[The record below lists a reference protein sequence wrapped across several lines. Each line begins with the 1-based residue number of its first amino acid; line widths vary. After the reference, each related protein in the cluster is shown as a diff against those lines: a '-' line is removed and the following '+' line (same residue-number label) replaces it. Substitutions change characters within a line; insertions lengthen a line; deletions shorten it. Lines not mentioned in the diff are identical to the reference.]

1 MKSHILLG
9 TVFLCCGLLLTG
21 CPQSSP
27 QKTDTSKTPNAKA
40 PDAKSVEAKPAE
52 PKSNGSE
59 NAVPKDAGSSA
70 AQKPAEKPALPKP
83 TANEADVAA
92 ALKVLVED
100 FDGEGKFQKNDA
112 GAVIAISARFKTPS
126 DDKKEEYLQKIALL
140 AKLTDL
146 ESIDFYG
153 PITEESLLEFKPLT
167 KLKKAVFENT
177 LITDV
182 VLEMLAENMPGLTF
196 LNIRRSDQLN
206 DDSLD
211 IIAKMKNLKTLELLY
226 NSFTGFGMGALEPLE
241 QLEVLDLRGCMK
253 IDNYGLE
260 CLEGLPKLKVLK
272 LRCAIT
278 DAGIENLAKCP
289 SLQSVDIQDSPEI
302 TDETCEHLVKIP
314 QLRDV
319 NFFRLGLTDAGLKK
333 LEGSKIQRFMIRD
346 NGKVTDEGIAV
357 LKTLPEL
364 NRVSIYEQAH
374 ITDEGLATA
383 LADNQKITTLAICD
397 LKLLTNDFGK
407 TVASLKNLRNL
418 ELRIS
423 PVFDDTLLEQVAT
436 LPKLETLI
444 IGDAAGFTDAGFAK
458 LANIKTLKSV
468 EIKGTATKITQ
479 EAADA
484 LKKAIPGVTVKFTLV
499 GLHAD

>member
-1 MKSHILLG
+1 MKSHVILLG
-9 TVFLCCGLLLTG
+9 TILFCCGLFLTG
-21 CPQSSP
+21 CPESSP
-27 QKTDTSKTPNAKA
+27 KKTDDSKT
-40 PDAKSVEAKPAE
+40 PDAKSSGDVSNAPKNESSTPVKKP
-52 PKSNGSE
+52 S
-59 NAVPKDAGSSA
+59 
-70 AQKPAEKPALPKP
+70 EKPVLSKP
-83 TANEADVAA
+83 TADEADVAA

-100 FDGEGKFQKNDA
+100 FDGKFKKNDA
-112 GAVIAISARFKTPS
+112 GAVIEISARFKTPA
-126 DDKKEEYLQKIALL
+126 DDKKEEYLQKIVQL
-140 AKLTDL
+140 AKLVDL

-153 PITEESLLEFKPLT
+153 PVTEESLLEFKTLT
-167 KLKKAVFENT
+167 KLKKAIFMNT
-177 LITDV
+177 LISDA
-182 VLEMLAENMPGLTF
+182 VLEMLVENMPELTF

-211 IIAKMKNLKTLELLY
+211 IVAKMKNLKTLELLY

-241 QLEVLDLRGCMK
+241 QLEVLDIRGCMK

-260 CLEGLPKLKVLK
+260 CLEDLPKLKVLK

-278 DAGIENLAKCP
+278 DAGIENLINCRQ
-289 SLQSVDIQDSPEI
+289 LQSIDIQDSPEI
-302 TDETCEHLVKIP
+302 TDETCEHLAEFP

-319 NFFRLGLTDAGLKK
+319 NFIRLGLTDDGLKK

-346 NGKVTDEGIAV
+346 NGSVTDEGIAV

-364 NRVSIYEQAH
+364 NRVSIYEQAQ
-374 ITDEGLATA
+374 ITDAGLETA
-383 LADNQKITTLAICD
+383 LAGNQKITTLAICD

-418 ELRIS
+418 ELRVS

-458 LANIKTLKSV
+458 LAGIKTLKSV
-468 EIKGTATKITQ
+468 EIKGSSTKITR

-484 LKKAIPGVTVKFTLV
+484 LQKALPGVTVKFTSL
-499 GLHAD
+499 GLHTD